1 MHPLVW
7 LWLLP
12 FATGWTGENRFAPQ
26 PVAVHGVGLL
36 MPAFAYVLLQT
47 TIVKS
52 EGPTSLPATVMASDL
67 KGKIS
72 MALYAAA
79 IPLAFVNP
87 WISMASFVA
96 VAILWVVPDRRIEKN
111 LPHA

>member
-72 MALYAAA
+72 PLVCIAGIALATVSQ
-79 IPLAFVNP
+79 L
-87 WISMASFVA
+87 ISVA
-96 VAILWVVPDRRIEKN
+96 VFCVVATIWLIPEPRIEKR
-111 LPHA
+111 LK